1 MKHEQI
7 FKKMQGTINAL
18 KYVQYEYQKKKK
30 KREDREEAK
39 NNLKN
44 ND

>member
-30 KREDREEAK
+30 REDREEAK

>member
-18 KYVQYEYQKKKK
+18 QYVQYEYQKKG
-30 KREDREEAK
+30 DREEAK